1 MKSCL
6 GLMFVIGIFILVI
19 GGGALIW
26 YLSDTAEFSKNPAN
40 PPVAIPV
47 SPREAAPGKPP
58 VAIPVSPRGAAPGN
72 PPVAIPVKPQPGR

>member
-26 YLSDTAEFSKNPAN
+26 YLSDTAEFSRDSA
-40 PPVAIPV
+40 
-47 SPREAAPGKPP
+47 KPP
-58 VAIPVSPRGAAPGN
+58 VAIPAKPR
-72 PPVAIPVKPQPGR
+72 PGR